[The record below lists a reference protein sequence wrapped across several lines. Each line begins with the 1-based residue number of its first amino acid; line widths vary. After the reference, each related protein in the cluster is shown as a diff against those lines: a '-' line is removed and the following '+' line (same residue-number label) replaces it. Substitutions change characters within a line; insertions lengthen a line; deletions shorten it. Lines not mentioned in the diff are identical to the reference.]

1 MTRKQTSYGTVK
13 IIVFFFFSFTVILK
27 CNLMEQMFVDIEREM
42 VTLPV
47 NIQD

>member
-13 IIVFFFFSFTVILK
+13 IIVFFFSFTVILK